1 MISRQHKILDVLIYT
16 CTIIIIFNFFS
27 FVIEK
32 SSYQYSDWLIN
43 YQGGFVRRAFIGEFF
58 FKIFQLTKIPLDIVV
73 FSFVSAFYII
83 FAILFSRIL
92 KKIKL
97 NFLTVLIILSPISF
111 IYPLME
117 QKVSGRKDIMFILAV
132 AILALFLE
140 KFKFKNQKYLII
152 FLTLITTFSH
162 SGFFVYTPILL
173 LIFIIINHKKKLAD
187 MFREIFLIVSS
198 FSIMFFLIIFNT
210 SVDEGSISKICNSIS
225 IYLPNCGITD
235 YISFLRWSLE
245 YEIELVETIWNAEN
259 YLIFY
264 ILAFIAVNIP
274 IMYAIYNTKISNK
287 KYDKINPLFIFLL
300 VNLVTFPIYYIGADY
315 GRYMYIGY
323 ISLLIVYLKCLSN
336 KFLVERKKF
345 EVPNKFFAAVIIFLF
360 GFTWTIPHCCNNNL
374 KFIYEKPIKQAIKY
388 IKY

>member
-225 IYLPNCGITD
+225 IYLP
-235 YISFLRWSLE
+235 L
-245 YEIELVETIWNAEN
+245 
-259 YLIFY
+259 
-264 ILAFIAVNIP
+264 
-274 IMYAIYNTKISNK
+274 
-287 KYDKINPLFIFLL
+287 
-300 VNLVTFPIYYIGADY
+300 
-315 GRYMYIGY
+315 
-323 ISLLIVYLKCLSN
+323 
-336 KFLVERKKF
+336 
-345 EVPNKFFAAVIIFLF
+345 
-360 GFTWTIPHCCNNNL
+360 L
-374 KFIYEKPIKQAIKY
+374 KFTNGLSLISKRFG
-388 IKY
+388 

>member
-374 KFIYEKPIKQAIKY
+374 KFIYKKPIKQAIKY

>member
-1 MISRQHKILDVLIYT
+1 
-16 CTIIIIFNFFS
+16 
-27 FVIEK
+27 
-32 SSYQYSDWLIN
+32 
-43 YQGGFVRRAFIGEFF
+43 VRRAFIGEFF

-374 KFIYEKPIKQAIKY
+374 KFIYKKPIKQAIKY